1 MFGGLFQLTLEG
13 VVNSTIRAAKLD
25 PNDEAIIREQVQHAI
40 NGANMLGYMLTS
52 MFVWYFALYK
62 PSTRRGR
69 IAMFVSKLLVIFA
82 YVPIIA
88 YCGGVVDSC
97 IILVAVV
104 SRLLYTSYYAFCYRS
119 FAFVLF
125 NAPTLCFINGTV
137 CLYSRIT
144 KVADYIALYGGHHY
158 VTIETTAVEF
168 AHKDSLYVAIRGKKE
183 LNLYLSKAM
192 ELSDGAYI
200 YLFTNTP
207 FVGIY
212 NANFQLQETQLNYV
226 SEDC

>member
-13 VVNSTIRAAKLD
+13 VVDSTIRAANLD
-25 PNDEAIIREQVQHAI
+25 PNAEVLLREQVQPAI
-40 NGANMLGYMLTS
+40 NGANMLGYLLTS

-62 PSTRRGR
+62 PSSKRGR
-69 IAMFVSKLLVIFA
+69 MAMFVAKLLVIFA
-82 YVPIIA
+82 YVPIIL
-88 YCGGVVDSC
+88 YCGGIVDGC
-97 IILVAVV
+97 IILAAVV
-104 SRLLYTSYYAFCYRS
+104 SRLLYTGYFAFCYRNL
-119 FAFVLF
+119 AFVLF
-125 NAPTLCFINGTV
+125 NATTLCFVNGAV

-144 KVADYIALYGGHHY
+144 KVADYMALYGGHHY

-168 AHKDSLYVAIRGKKE
+168 VHKDSLYVAIRGKKE
-183 LNLYLSKAM
+183 LNLYLAKAM

-200 YLFTNTP
+200 YLFTNTS